1 MNTTDI
7 AFLTQLF
14 ETAVAAADPA
24 RALQGHLPDKP
35 AGRTIVI
42 GAGKGAAQLAQA
54 FEEAWEDPVEGVVV
68 TRYGYAAP
76 CRYLKVLEASH
87 PVPDAAGEAATQEV
101 LSLLEGLTP
110 DDLVVA
116 LITGGGSAL
125 LAAPPQGLELAAAP
139 ARVVSLVVSDV
150 PGDDPAEVAS
160 GPTVPGPANRATA
173 LAAIRAWNIDL
184 PPAVRRFLETAEEDA
199 PPPDDPAFAR
209 NSVQVIASAARS
221 LEAAAD
227 LAVSQGIPAHIL
239 SDAMEGEAR
248 DVARAHAAIAR
259 EVSLRNRPFA
269 RAFADGTTCAAMRA
283 AGIDPAEALARNDAY
298 TAFKA
303 AGLLFTPGPT
313 GTNVNDFRAILVR

>member
-1 MNTTDI
+1 MLGPSTTDATVWGEADRSVGDPKGEPFQVGSI
-7 AFLTQLF
+7 GKAFESAALP
-14 ETAVAAADPA
+14 VAAIFTRTSPGPA
-24 RALQGHLPDKP
+24 LGGMATVIDVPP
-35 AGRTIVI
+35 A
-42 GAGKGAAQLAQA
+42 
-54 FEEAWEDPVEGVVV
+54 
-68 TRYGYAAP
+68 
-76 CRYLKVLEASH
+76 
-87 PVPDAAGEAATQEV
+87 
-101 LSLLEGLTP
+101 
-110 DDLVVA
+110 
-116 LITGGGSAL
+116 
-125 LAAPPQGLELAAAP
+125 LAAAP

-209 NSVQVIASAARS
+209 NTVQVIASAARS

-269 RAFADGTTCAAMRA
+269 RPCLLLSGGETTVTLRHKGRGGRNSEFLLAFALAIEGQDGICAMAADTDGIDGSEDNAGAFADGTTCAAIRA

>member
-1 MNTTDI
+1 MSE

-125 LAAPPQGLELAAAP
+125 LAAPPLVAQGDG
-139 ARVVSLVVSDV
+139 R
-150 PGDDPAEVAS
+150 
-160 GPTVPGPANRATA
+160 
-173 LAAIRAWNIDL
+173 L
-184 PPAVRRFLETAEEDA
+184 PPGQQQTG
-199 PPPDDPAFAR
+199 PGKGP
-209 NSVQVIASAARS
+209 I
-221 LEAAAD
+221 
-227 LAVSQGIPAHIL
+227 SQGNL
-239 SDAMEGEAR
+239 AR
-248 DVARAHAAIAR
+248 DGGM
-259 EVSLRNRPFA
+259 
-269 RAFADGTTCAAMRA
+269 GT
-283 AGIDPAEALARNDAY
+283 GHV
-298 TAFKA
+298 
-303 AGLLFTPGPT
+303 AGLALH
-313 GTNVNDFRAILVR
+313 RVREDMRGDAL